1 MDDSDVYSNLTH
13 KKIGNAKADIE
24 EKKTE
29 LNKLIE
35 EYSILKNTICS
46 LPEKLVYKTQVPLSK
61 KGFFIGEL
69 NHTNEI
75 EVHVGTGVL
84 AKQSASSAAVI
95 IDSRLKNIREE
106 LEHLDKELAL
116 CNQDLKAVESLVAAS
131 GEVEIIEEI
140 FEHEYLQM
148 TQGKLNCPSSNGSG
162 SAEESEFDDSSS
174 TTVSDDTSEEEL
186 EEDEEFSAMTFLG
199 TSHGNVKPVVSS
211 VVQEKPGDE
220 PASSLS
226 NAAVQSSAPKKVSL
240 FKQRRSLNAKR

>member
-1 MDDSDVYSNLTH
+1 MDDSDVYSNLTY
-13 KKIGNAKADIE
+13 KKIGNAKVDIE

-116 CNQDLKAVESLVAAS
+116 CNRDLKAVESLVAES
-131 GEVEIIEEI
+131 GEVEVIEEI
-140 FEHEYLQM
+140 SEYEYLQM
-148 TQGKLNCPSSNGSG
+148 TQGKPSSDGSG
-162 SAEESEFDDSSS
+162 TAKESECDKSSS
-174 TTVSDDTSEEEL
+174 TAVSDDTLEEEL

-199 TSHGNVKPVVSS
+199 TSHGNGKPVVSS

-226 NAAVQSSAPKKVSL
+226 NAAVQSSVPKKVSL

>member
-1 MDDSDVYSNLTH
+1 MDDSDVYSNLTY

-35 EYSILKNTICS
+35 EYSTLKNTICS

-84 AKQSASSAAVI
+84 AKQSASSAAAI
-95 IDSRLKNIREE
+95 IDNRLKNMREE

-116 CNQDLKAVESLVAAS
+116 CNLDLKAMESFVAES
-131 GEVEIIEEI
+131 GEVEIIEEMT
-140 FEHEYLQM
+140 EYECLQM
-148 TQGKLNCPSSNGSG
+148 SQGKQSVDGRDN
-162 SAEESEFDDSSS
+162 AKESECDKSSP
-174 TTVSDDTSEEEL
+174 TTVSDDTSDEDEL
-186 EEDEEFSAMTFLG
+186 QEDEEFSTTTFLG
-199 TSHGNVKPVVSS
+199 TFQGNVKPVVSS
-211 VVQEKPGDE
+211 FVQKEPGDE
-220 PASSLS
+220 PASSRS
-226 NAAVQSSAPKKVSL
+226 NAAEQSSAPKKVSL
-240 FKQRRSLNAKR
+240 FKQRSLNAKRWR

>member
-1 MDDSDVYSNLTH
+1 MDDSDVYSNLTY

-116 CNQDLKAVESLVAAS
+116 CNRDLKAVESFVAES
-131 GEVEIIEEI
+131 GEVEVIEEI
-140 FEHEYLQM
+140 SEYEYLQM
-148 TQGKLNCPSSNGSG
+148 TQGKPSSDGSG
-162 SAEESEFDDSSS
+162 TAKESECDNSSS

-186 EEDEEFSAMTFLG
+186 EEDAEFSAMTFLG

>member
-1 MDDSDVYSNLTH
+1 MDDSDVYSNLTY

-116 CNQDLKAVESLVAAS
+116 CNRDLKAVESFVAES
-131 GEVEIIEEI
+131 GEVEVIEEI
-140 FEHEYLQM
+140 SEYEYLQM
-148 TQGKLNCPSSNGSG
+148 TQGKPSSDGSG
-162 SAEESEFDDSSS
+162 TAKESECDNSSS

>member
-1 MDDSDVYSNLTH
+1 MDDSDVYSNLTY

-35 EYSILKNTICS
+35 EYSTLKNTICS

-84 AKQSASSAAVI
+84 AKQSASSAAAI
-95 IDSRLKNIREE
+95 IDNRLKNMREE

-116 CNQDLKAVESLVAAS
+116 CNLDLKAMESFVAES
-131 GEVEIIEEI
+131 GEVEIIEEMT
-140 FEHEYLQM
+140 EYECLQM
-148 TQGKLNCPSSNGSG
+148 SQGKQSG
-162 SAEESEFDDSSS
+162 DGRNNSKESECDESSP
-174 TTVSDDTSEEEL
+174 TTVSDDTSDEDEL
-186 EEDEEFSAMTFLG
+186 QEDEEFSTTTFLG
-199 TSHGNVKPVVSS
+199 TFQGNVKPVVSS
-211 VVQEKPGDE
+211 FVQKEPGDE
-220 PASSLS
+220 PAFSRS
-226 NAAVQSSAPKKVSL
+226 NAAEQSSAPKKVSL
-240 FKQRRSLNAKR
+240 FKQRSLNAKRWR

>member
-1 MDDSDVYSNLTH
+1 MDDSDVYSNLTY

-106 LEHLDKELAL
+106 LEHLDKELTL
-116 CNQDLKAVESLVAAS
+116 CNRDLKAVESFVAES
-131 GEVEIIEEI
+131 GEVEVIEEI
-140 FEHEYLQM
+140 SEYEYLQM
-148 TQGKLNCPSSNGSG
+148 TQGKPSSDGSG
-162 SAEESEFDDSSS
+162 TAKESECDNSSS

>member
-1 MDDSDVYSNLTH
+1 MDDSDVYSNLTY

-75 EVHVGTGVL
+75 ELHVGTGVL

-116 CNQDLKAVESLVAAS
+116 CNRDLKAVESFVAES
-131 GEVEIIEEI
+131 GEVEVIEEI
-140 FEHEYLQM
+140 SQHEYLQM
-148 TQGKLNCPSSNGSG
+148 TQGKPSSDGFG
-162 SAEESEFDDSSS
+162 TAKESECDNSSS

-199 TSHGNVKPVVSS
+199 TSHGNVKPIVSS